1 VGGLISSNR
10 HSQEKTGGQD
20 LGGHEKTFYPK
31 SRTCAALFCAFED
44 ERNIIYP
51 ENRHRE
57 IDMQKVC
64 LRPVWD
70 ILPWREIGFLFRS
83 VPFRSVPFRSVP
95 FRSVP
100 FRSGRRRVIRTP
112 SFQSQPINLHMRE
125 EIK

>member
-1 VGGLISSNR
+1 
-10 HSQEKTGGQD
+10 
-20 LGGHEKTFYPK
+20 
-31 SRTCAALFCAFED
+31 LFCAFED

-83 VPFRSVPFRSVP
+83 
-95 FRSVP
+95 
-100 FRSGRRRVIRTP
+100 GRRRVIRTP